1 MRNIL
6 DQIIKTQQ
14 VDAVVS
20 LIIALLLIMILI
32 VGLLYKP
39 ICKLFSGIGELLV
52 AILSLVIQLAVYG
65 LFVIFGGAII
75 VFTIVLGIILSPI
88 ALVIWLFSKF
98 FD

>member
-6 DQIIKTQQ
+6 DQIIKTKQ
-14 VDAVVS
+14 VDDVVL
-20 LIIALLLIMILI
+20 LILTLLLAMIII
-32 VGLLYKP
+32 VSLLYKP

-52 AILSLVIQLAVYG
+52 AILSLVIQLVVYG
-65 LFVIFGGAII
+65 IFVIFNAGFI
-75 VFTIVLGIILSPI
+75 VIAIVLGIILSPI

>member
-20 LIIALLLIMILI
+20 LIIVLLLIMII
-32 VGLLYKP
+32 IIGFLYKP

-65 LFVIFGGAII
+65 IFVIFNAGFI
-75 VFTIVLGIILSPI
+75 VIAIVLGIILSPI
-88 ALVIWLFSKF
+88 VEVKPMTHPLPL
-98 FD
+98 